1 MSLTVKSIGYLV
13 PAIDPTGWVHST
25 FEHAC
30 NIACNGTLLTLC
42 TSSAADGPTTLRL
55 VHDPARDMRDL
66 FEVGEVVRRRDNGM
80 QTSRVALELTHAS
93 VWRPLPRA
101 RLLPIQRIDAHVR
114 HALGRLAQCRS
125 THASVIDGEG
135 ASVVSALHDACRAL
149 DGEQAMRHAALL
161 VGWGEGL
168 TPAGDDFLLGLLAGL
183 DALVGDS
190 ERREAFRRMLA
201 TALNALTPR
210 TTAIA
215 AHYLRLAAD
224 GHYNEPVVRLRHAML
239 CEDDLGA
246 VDAALCAALAVGAT
260 SGADTVSGL
269 LAGLSAWLPAS
280 TTGEVA

>member
-1 MSLTVKSIGYLV
+1 MPLTVESIGYLV

-25 FEHAC
+25 FERAC

-42 TSSAADGPTTLRL
+42 TSSAAESPTTLRL
-55 VHDPARDMRDL
+55 AHGAARDLRDL
-66 FEVGEVVRRRDNGM
+66 FDVGEVVRPRNSGM
-80 QTSRVALELTHAS
+80 QTSRVELVLTHAS

-101 RLLPIQRIDAHVR
+101 RLLPSWHIDAHVR
-114 HALGRLAQCRS
+114 HALGRLAQSRS
-125 THASVIDGEG
+125 MRASVIDGEG
-135 ASVVSALHDACRAL
+135 ASVVSALRDACRSL
-149 DGEQAMRHAALL
+149 DREQAMQHAARL

-190 ERREAFRRMLA
+190 ERRDAFDRMLA

-224 GHYNEPVVRLRHAML
+224 GHYTEPLIRLRHAML